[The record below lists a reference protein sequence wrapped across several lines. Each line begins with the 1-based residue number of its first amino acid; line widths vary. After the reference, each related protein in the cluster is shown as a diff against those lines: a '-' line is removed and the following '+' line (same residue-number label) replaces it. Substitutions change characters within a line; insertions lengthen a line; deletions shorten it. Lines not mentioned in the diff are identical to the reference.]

1 MYFQH
6 RNQSKNQVK
15 DQIKDQIKHP
25 TLLPKLSLGI
35 ITLALSLTGCGSQPT
50 ATTENTPVDA
60 NPNST
65 VTTQDLPRVV
75 VTHSVL
81 CDITKE
87 IAQTT
92 VNLDCLIEA
101 GTDPHNYQA
110 TPEDKRS
117 IEQAKLILYG
127 GYSFE
132 PGLIKM
138 ITASQ
143 SPATKVAVSEV
154 AVPNPIKAEEH
165 DHSQDQ
171 STEAKGDDHDHDHDH
186 EKEAVTG
193 EAESA
198 EKAAGHDHGE
208 FDPHVWHNAQY
219 GVQMVQ
225 VVRDNLKAISP
236 ENADRYTTNA
246 ANLTKKLQ
254 DIDTWIKAQV
264 NTIPTDQKKLVTTH
278 ESMGYFAAAY
288 GITLNGALQ
297 GISTEEQPTATRVAA
312 LVEDIKATK
321 VPTVFPE
328 ANVNPGLMQVVAK
341 EAQVKVADTPIFGD
355 GLGAPETPGNT
366 YVNLLTS
373 NTCTIVN
380 GLGGK
385 CTPFPG

>member
-6 RNQSKNQVK
+6 RNQVK
-15 DQIKDQIKHP
+15 DQIRGKVRYP
-25 TLLPKLSLGI
+25 LLLPKLSLGI

-50 ATTENTPVDA
+50 ATTESAPA
-60 NPNST
+60 SPNST
-65 VTTQDLPRVV
+65 MTTQDLPRVV

-92 VNLDCLIEA
+92 INLDCLIEA
-101 GTDPHNYQA
+101 GSDPHNYQA
-110 TPEDKRS
+110 TPEDKRA

-165 DHSQDQ
+165 DHS
-171 STEAKGDDHDHDHDH
+171 TEAKGDDHDHDHDH
-186 EKEAVTG
+186 DHEKEAAPDK
-193 EAESA
+193 AEKT
-198 EKAAGHDHGE
+198 EKAADHDHGE
-208 FDPHVWHNAQY
+208 FDPHIWHNAQY

-225 VVRDNLKAISP
+225 VVRDNLKTLSP
-236 ENADRYTTNA
+236 ENADLYTTNA

-254 DIDTWIKAQV
+254 EIDTWIKAQV
-264 NTIPTDQKKLVTTH
+264 NTIPANQKKLVTTH

-297 GISTEEQPTATRVAA
+297 GITTEEQPTATRIAA
-312 LVEDIKATK
+312 LVQDIKATN

-355 GLGAPETPGNT
+355 GLGAPGTPGNT

-385 CTPFPG
+385 CTPFAN

>member
-1 MYFQH
+1 MNFQ
-6 RNQSKNQVK
+6 RRNQVK
-15 DQIKDQIKHP
+15 DQVRDQIRYP
-25 TLLPKLSLGI
+25 SLLPKLSLGI

-50 ATTENTPVDA
+50 ATTENAPVSA
-60 NPNST
+60 SPNST
-65 VTTQDLPRVV
+65 MTTQDLPRVV

-92 VNLDCLIEA
+92 INLDCLIDA

-110 TPEDKRS
+110 TPEDKRA

-138 ITASQ
+138 ITTSQ
-143 SPATKVAVSEV
+143 SPATKVAVSEL
-154 AVPNPIKAEEH
+154 AVPKPIQAEEH
-165 DHSQDQ
+165 DHDG
-171 STEAKGDDHDHDHDH
+171 EAKGDDHDHDH
-186 EKEAVTG
+186 
-193 EAESA
+193 AEE
-198 EKAAGHDHGE
+198 EKATNKTAEHDHGE

-225 VVRDNLKAISP
+225 VVRDNLKTISP
-236 ENADRYTTNA
+236 ENADLYTANA
-246 ANLTKKLQ
+246 AKLTTKLQ
-254 DIDTWIKAQV
+254 NIDTWIKAQV
-264 NTIPTDQKKLVTTH
+264 NTIPADQKKLVTTH

-312 LVEDIKATK
+312 LVEEIKATK

-341 EAQVKVADTPIFGD
+341 EAQIKVADTPIFGD
-355 GLGAPETPGNT
+355 GLGAPGTPGDT

-385 CTPFPG
+385 CTPFSN